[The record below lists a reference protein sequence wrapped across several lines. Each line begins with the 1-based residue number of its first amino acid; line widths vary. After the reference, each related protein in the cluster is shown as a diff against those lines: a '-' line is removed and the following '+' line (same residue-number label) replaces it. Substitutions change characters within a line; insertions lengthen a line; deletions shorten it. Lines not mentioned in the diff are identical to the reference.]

1 MATHSST
8 LACEIPWTQ
17 KPGRLQFMGRNGITE
32 KEAENLTGGCKKLP
46 LTMHMRGDYLNLTEL
61 QGGQVGGGVGKDK
74 GDWKGWGKRE
84 NLDSHPE
91 K

>member
-1 MATHSST
+1 
-8 LACEIPWTQ
+8 
-17 KPGRLQFMGRNGITE
+17 
-32 KEAENLTGGCKKLP
+32 
-46 LTMHMRGDYLNLTEL
+46 MHMRGDYLNLTEL
-61 QGGQVGGGVGKDK
+61 QGGQVGGGVGKNK